1 MKNNY
6 KDLSINELNA
16 EESKL
21 RSELFNL
28 TFQNKVG
35 QLADTSRIRIVKKNI
50 ARVKTA
56 LNEKKMAGA
65 KDLRSAV
72 FLLARVATGECRVM
86 PVVNYG

>member
-1 MKNNY
+1 MKNNF
-6 KDLSINELNA
+6 KDLSIKELTA

-56 LNEKKMAGA
+56 LNQKKLAGA
-65 KDLRSAV
+65 K
-72 FLLARVATGECRVM
+72 E
-86 PVVNYG
+86 

>member
-6 KDLSINELNA
+6 KDLTIEELTA

-35 QLADTSRIRIVKKNI
+35 QLQDTSRIKIVKKNI

-56 LNEKKMAGA
+56 INLKKNAGA
-65 KDLRSAV
+65 K
-72 FLLARVATGECRVM
+72 E
-86 PVVNYG
+86 

>member
-6 KDLSINELNA
+6 NSLSVKELIA

-35 QLADTSRIRIVKKNI
+35 QLQDTSRIRIVKRNI

-56 LNEKKMAGA
+56 LNLKKNAGA
-65 KDLRSAV
+65 K
-72 FLLARVATGECRVM
+72 E
-86 PVVNYG
+86 

>member
-6 KDLSINELNA
+6 KDLSIKELTA

-35 QLADTSRIRIVKKNI
+35 QLTDTSKIRIVKRNI

-56 LNEKKMAGA
+56 LNQKKIAGA
-65 KDLRSAV
+65 K
-72 FLLARVATGECRVM
+72 E
-86 PVVNYG
+86 

>member
-6 KDLSINELNA
+6 KDLSIAELTA

-35 QLADTSRIRIVKKNI
+35 QLADTSRIRIVKKDI

-56 LNEKKMAGA
+56 LNEKKLAGA
-65 KDLRSAV
+65 K
-72 FLLARVATGECRVM
+72 E
-86 PVVNYG
+86 

>member
-6 KDLSINELNA
+6 KDLSIKELTA

-35 QLADTSRIRIVKKNI
+35 QLQDTSRIRNVKRDI
-50 ARVKTA
+50 ARVKTV
-56 LNEKKMAGA
+56 LTQKKLAGT
-65 KDLRSAV
+65 K
-72 FLLARVATGECRVM
+72 E
-86 PVVNYG
+86 

>member
-56 LNEKKMAGA
+56 LNEKKLAGA
-65 KDLRSAV
+65 K
-72 FLLARVATGECRVM
+72 E
-86 PVVNYG
+86 

>member
-6 KDLSINELNA
+6 QELSIAELKA

-35 QLADTSRIRIVKKNI
+35 QLQDTSRIRIVKKNI

-56 LNEKKMAGA
+56 LTQKKLAGA
-65 KDLRSAV
+65 K
-72 FLLARVATGECRVM
+72 E
-86 PVVNYG
+86 

>member
-6 KDLSINELNA
+6 KDLSVQELTA

-56 LNEKKMAGA
+56 LNAKKIAGA
-65 KDLRSAV
+65 K
-72 FLLARVATGECRVM
+72 E
-86 PVVNYG
+86 

>member
-6 KDLSINELNA
+6 NSLSVKELTA

-35 QLADTSRIRIVKKNI
+35 QLQDTSRIRIVKRNI

-56 LNEKKMAGA
+56 LNKKKNAGA
-65 KDLRSAV
+65 K
-72 FLLARVATGECRVM
+72 E
-86 PVVNYG
+86 

>member
-6 KDLSINELNA
+6 KDLSIKELTA

-28 TFQNKVG
+28 TCQNKVG
-35 QLADTSRIRIVKKNI
+35 QLPNTSRIRQVKKDI

-56 LNEKKMAGA
+56 LNQKKLAGA
-65 KDLRSAV
+65 K
-72 FLLARVATGECRVM
+72 E
-86 PVVNYG
+86 

>member
-6 KDLSINELNA
+6 RDLSINELNA

-35 QLADTSRIRIVKKNI
+35 QLQDTSRIRIVKKNI

-56 LNEKKMAGA
+56 LKQKTAGA
-65 KDLRSAV
+65 K
-72 FLLARVATGECRVM
+72 E
-86 PVVNYG
+86 

>member
-6 KDLSINELNA
+6 KDMTIKELNA

-28 TFQNKVG
+28 NFQKKVG
-35 QLADTSRIRIVKKNI
+35 QLTDSSRIGITKRNI

-56 LNEKKMAGA
+56 IRQKQIAGA
-65 KDLRSAV
+65 K
-72 FLLARVATGECRVM
+72 E
-86 PVVNYG
+86 

>member
-50 ARVKTA
+50 ARIKTV

-65 KDLRSAV
+65 K
-72 FLLARVATGECRVM
+72 E
-86 PVVNYG
+86 

>member
-6 KDLSINELNA
+6 KDLSITELNA

-35 QLADTSRIRIVKKNI
+35 QLTDTSRIRIVKKNI

-65 KDLRSAV
+65 K
-72 FLLARVATGECRVM
+72 E
-86 PVVNYG
+86 

>member
-6 KDLSINELNA
+6 KDLSIKELTA
-16 EESKL
+16 KESEL

-56 LNEKKMAGA
+56 LNQKKIAGI
-65 KDLRSAV
+65 K
-72 FLLARVATGECRVM
+72 E
-86 PVVNYG
+86 

>member
-6 KDLSINELNA
+6 RELSIQELTA

-28 TFQNKVG
+28 TFQHKVG
-35 QLADTSRIRIVKKNI
+35 QLTDTSRIRIVRKNI

-56 LNEKKMAGA
+56 LKEKMAG
-65 KDLRSAV
+65 
-72 FLLARVATGECRVM
+72 T
-86 PVVNYG
+86 

>member
-6 KDLSINELNA
+6 KDLSIKELTA

-35 QLADTSRIRIVKKNI
+35 QLQDTSRIRNVKRNI

-56 LNEKKMAGA
+56 LNQKKLAGA
-65 KDLRSAV
+65 K
-72 FLLARVATGECRVM
+72 E
-86 PVVNYG
+86 

>member
-6 KDLSINELNA
+6 KDLTIQELSA

-56 LNEKKMAGA
+56 LNEKKIAGA
-65 KDLRSAV
+65 K
-72 FLLARVATGECRVM
+72 E
-86 PVVNYG
+86 

>member
-6 KDLSINELNA
+6 NDLSIKELTA

-35 QLADTSRIRIVKKNI
+35 QLQDTSRIRIVKKNI

-56 LNEKKMAGA
+56 LNKKKIAGA
-65 KDLRSAV
+65 R
-72 FLLARVATGECRVM
+72 E
-86 PVVNYG
+86 

>member
-6 KDLSINELNA
+6 SQLSIEELMA

-35 QLADTSRIRIVKKNI
+35 QLQNTSRIRIVKKNI

-56 LNEKKMAGA
+56 LTQKKLAGA
-65 KDLRSAV
+65 R
-72 FLLARVATGECRVM
+72 E
-86 PVVNYG
+86 

>member
-6 KDLSINELNA
+6 NELSVKELIA

-35 QLADTSRIRIVKKNI
+35 QLADTSKIRSVKKEI

-56 LNEKKMAGA
+56 LTQKKIAGI
-65 KDLRSAV
+65 K
-72 FLLARVATGECRVM
+72 E
-86 PVVNYG
+86 

>member
-6 KDLSINELNA
+6 NELTIKELTA

-35 QLADTSRIRIVKKNI
+35 QLADTSRIRIVKRNI

-56 LNEKKMAGA
+56 LNQKKIAGA
-65 KDLRSAV
+65 K
-72 FLLARVATGECRVM
+72 E
-86 PVVNYG
+86 

>member
-6 KDLSINELNA
+6 KDLSISELNA

-56 LNEKKMAGA
+56 LNQKKLAGA
-65 KDLRSAV
+65 K
-72 FLLARVATGECRVM
+72 E
-86 PVVNYG
+86 

>member
-6 KDLSINELNA
+6 NDLTVKELVA

-35 QLADTSRIRIVKKNI
+35 QLADTSRIRIVKKEI

-56 LNEKKMAGA
+56 LNQKKIAGI
-65 KDLRSAV
+65 K
-72 FLLARVATGECRVM
+72 E
-86 PVVNYG
+86 

>member
-6 KDLSINELNA
+6 KDLSITELNA

-56 LNEKKMAGA
+56 LNQKKLAGA
-65 KDLRSAV
+65 K
-72 FLLARVATGECRVM
+72 E
-86 PVVNYG
+86 

>member
-6 KDLSINELNA
+6 NDLSIQELTA

-35 QLADTSRIRIVKKNI
+35 QLADTSIIRIVKKNI

-56 LNEKKMAGA
+56 LNQKKLAGA
-65 KDLRSAV
+65 K
-72 FLLARVATGECRVM
+72 E
-86 PVVNYG
+86 

>member
-6 KDLSINELNA
+6 QDLSIKELTA

-56 LNEKKMAGA
+56 LKVKMAGA
-65 KDLRSAV
+65 K
-72 FLLARVATGECRVM
+72 E
-86 PVVNYG
+86 

>member
-6 KDLSINELNA
+6 NDLSIKELTA

-35 QLADTSRIRIVKKNI
+35 QLTDTSKIRTVKRNI

-56 LNEKKMAGA
+56 LNQKKLAGA
-65 KDLRSAV
+65 K
-72 FLLARVATGECRVM
+72 E
-86 PVVNYG
+86 

>member
-6 KDLSINELNA
+6 KDLSIKELTA

-56 LNEKKMAGA
+56 LNEKKIAGA
-65 KDLRSAV
+65 K
-72 FLLARVATGECRVM
+72 E
-86 PVVNYG
+86 

>member
-6 KDLSINELNA
+6 NQLSIEELVA

-35 QLADTSRIRIVKKNI
+35 QLQDTSRIRIVKKNI
-50 ARVKTA
+50 ARVKTVIRDIE
-56 LNEKKMAGA
+56 LHGSE
-65 KDLRSAV
+65 S
-72 FLLARVATGECRVM
+72 
-86 PVVNYG
+86 